1 MTALALSMWRAVSRH
16 NFAMRFLRKY
26 FYYLYSIVELLTG
39 FENPA
44 LIFHIFT
51 KNNTATHPTIQL
63 RQSGLSFRVRGAMDV
78 WSIKETF
85 LDRFYER
92 YGFTIQPGWT
102 VIDVGAG
109 LGDFTLFA
117 AGVSGTRVLAFEPF
131 PESFGL
137 LTENMALNQMDNVV
151 VFPEAV
157 GSAEGSLL
165 LDLAGGEP
173 LQFQSRAA
181 PVTRPESQISVK
193 ARPLQEIIDRP
204 DIENCDL
211 LKLDCEGAE
220 YDILMKSAPE
230 ALAKIRRIVMEYH
243 DHVTEYS
250 HKDLADFLLK
260 QGYKVQVFINPVH
273 ENLGYLRAER

>member
-1 MTALALSMWRAVSRH
+1 MWRAVSRH

-39 FENPA
+39 FENPGV
-44 LIFHIFT
+44 IFRIFT
-51 KNNTATHPTIQL
+51 KKNSATHPAVHL
-63 RQSGLSFRVRGAMDV
+63 RRSGFSFRVRGAMDV

-117 AGVSGTRVLAFEPF
+117 ARTSGTRVLAFEPF

-137 LTENMALNQMDNVV
+137 LTENMALNRADNVM

-157 GSAEGSLL
+157 GSTEGSLL
-165 LDLAGGEP
+165 LDLTGGEP

-181 PVTRPESQISVK
+181 PVTHPESQISVK
-193 ARPLQEIIDRP
+193 SRPLQEIINRQ

-220 YDILMKSAPE
+220 YDILMKSPHE
-230 ALAKIRRIVMEYH
+230 ALNKIRRIVMEYH
-243 DHVTEYS
+243 DHVTEFS
-250 HKDLADFLLK
+250 HKDLADFLIE
-260 QGYKVQVFINPVH
+260 QGFKVQFFTNPVH
-273 ENLGYLRAER
+273 DDLGYLRAER